1 MKNIWNYLCSL
12 LLHKPISTNRTEKIM
27 KNKKPMKKPM
37 PMPGKAKKP
46 Y

>member
-1 MKNIWNYLCSL
+1 MKNIWNYLCWL
-12 LLHKPISTNRTEKIM
+12 LRKPVLTNQKEKSM